1 MQKELDIKD
10 TGCFADIFSKAKEY
24 LATDIFILEQRL
36 PRLGRL
42 KSYCP
47 IKDGVETTRKDI
59 EGLIEITTP
68 LPENGY
74 GGGSNPSKTTGVNK
88 EYAFAIQGHGRY
100 RVSAT
105 RSQEGL
111 GLSIRKL
118 PYFIPPL
125 KTIDKL
131 NFLRG
136 LSDVFEGKATTGLI
150 LHTGLT
156 GAGKSTSIASEVD
169 MLAQNISGNILT
181 FEAPVEY
188 HYTQTMAGL
197 RQYEVGNDVD
207 SYMDGMKIAL
217 RNDPSVVVIGEVRTH
232 EEIRT
237 MVDIAVRG
245 QVVFATLHTSNALG
259 TLRFLDS
266 MSEDKESWRQLIASS
281 LRAVISQKLMYTIDQ
296 GFVFIPEIL
305 IPNNVVKQKI
315 ASGDFAGIRELF
327 LSSHELRQNGSSTFE
342 QTLTKL
348 CKEKVISDYH
358 KSVMINDLSM
368 VF

>member
-24 LATDIFILEQRL
+24 LATDIFILEKRL

-47 IKDGVETTRKDI
+47 IKDGRETTREEI
-59 EGLIEITTP
+59 EGLIRITSP
-68 LPENGY
+68 LPGNGD
-74 GGGSNPSKTTGVNK
+74 GGEAAPLKGFSVNK
-88 EYAFAIQGHGRY
+88 EYAFAIKEHGRY

-125 KTIDKL
+125 KTVDRL
-131 NFLRG
+131 DFLKG
-136 LSDVFEGKATTGLI
+136 LSEVFEGKATKGLI

-169 MLAQNISGNILT
+169 KIAQNVSGNILT
-181 FEAPVEY
+181 FEAPIEY
-188 HYTQTMAGL
+188 HYTPTMAL
-197 RQYEVGNDVD
+197 IRQYEVGHDVE
-207 SYMDGMKIAL
+207 SYIDGMKLAL

-237 MVDIAVRG
+237 MVDIAMRG
-245 QVVFATLHTSNALG
+245 QIVFATLHTSNAMD

-266 MSEDKESWRQLIASS
+266 ISENKESWRQLIAYS
-281 LRAVISQKLMYTIDQ
+281 LRAIISQKLMYTIDQ

-305 IPNNVVKQKI
+305 IPNNVVRQKI
-315 ASGDFAGIRELF
+315 AAGDFAGIKELF

-342 QTLTKL
+342 QTLNAL
-348 CKEKVISDYH
+348 CKEKIISDYH
-358 KSVMINDLSM
+358 KSALISETSM
-368 VF
+368 V